1 MSTKNPTASIT
12 LSGENLRAFP
22 LMSGTIKDVLS
33 HDSGTEHSIYSVRLI
48 RKRNNRYT
56 DWGGR
61 NKTVFVH
68 RRHDHLY
75 RKI

>member
-1 MSTKNPTASIT
+1 MSAKKPTASIT

-22 LMSGTIKDVLS
+22 LMPGTIKDVLS
-33 HDSGTEHSIYSVRLI
+33 HYSGTEHSTYSIRLV

-68 RRHDHLY
+68 
-75 RKI
+75 

>member
-1 MSTKNPTASIT
+1 MSTKKPTASIV

-22 LMSGTIKDVLS
+22 PMSGTIKDVLS

-61 NKTVFVH
+61 NKTVH
-68 RRHDHLY
+68 R
-75 RKI
+75 